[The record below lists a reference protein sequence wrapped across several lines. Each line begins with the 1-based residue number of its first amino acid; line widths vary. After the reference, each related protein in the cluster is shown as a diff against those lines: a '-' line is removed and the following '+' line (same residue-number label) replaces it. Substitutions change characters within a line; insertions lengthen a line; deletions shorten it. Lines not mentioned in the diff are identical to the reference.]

1 VKASVLTK
9 EEGAAHHWIA
19 PATWDMALEAPI
31 TSWMQGDSH
40 AAPADGHA
48 PLANYPGR
56 SHPLKTSRRNKK
68 TCEYGTKAVLIALRL
83 DTPKLKA

>member
-1 VKASVLTK
+1 MVF
-9 EEGAAHHWIA
+9 
-19 PATWDMALEAPI
+19 EAPI

-56 SHPLKTSRRNKK
+56 SHPLKLRGETKK
-68 TCEYGTKAVLIALRL
+68 CEYGTKAVLIALRL